1 MITSSLLLRHGT
13 LLIHDENDHVTAV
26 KTDMLV
32 VGNKITEIG
41 ADVPA
46 PSPNTVVVDCKGK
59 IVSPGFIDTHHHL
72 FLTQL
77 KGRHGNDLMLDFLP
91 KGNFSVSLFTPED
104 IFWGEL
110 GGCLESIDSGTTM
123 VVDHANMNYSAEHS
137 SSAISGTV
145 VSGIRS
151 YFCYT
156 PTPRVA
162 SWSPFQMAASLIPD
176 WVQLQLAELAEQQ
189 PFGNGRVRLG
199 FAFDGYY
206 LSKDAII
213 SLFEQVRSLGIKLIT
228 SHYTRNAVFG
238 DRSVVG
244 LLNAYGLLKEDIL
257 LSHATGALPEDAP
270 QLSAVNAHVSST
282 PETELQM
289 GLGAPVCFRPDLHD
303 ISSLGVDCHT
313 SNSGDILSQ
322 MRLALQ
328 SARGTTNQAF
338 IEAGKVP
345 RIISNTVEDA
355 YNLGTIKGARAVRM
369 GAEIGSIAVGK
380 LADLVV
386 FDAESPAMVCA
397 AEHDPVAAIVLH
409 ASVRDIDTVIVDGR
423 IRKAGGK
430 LVAVEVGEKGGSM
443 EWNDVAR
450 ELLRRRERVE
460 EEVSKLDLENA
471 REGIIANFRMDESKI
486 VDSLH

>member
-1 MITSSLLLRHGT
+1 MASSILLRNGT
-13 LLIHDENDHVTAV
+13 LLIHDEKDRV
-26 KTDMLV
+26 KARKADLLV
-32 VGNKITEIG
+32 VGNEIAEIAVG
-41 ADVPA
+41 ISA
-46 PSPNTVVVDCKGK
+46 PSPDTIVIDCASK
-59 IVSPGFIDTHHHL
+59 IISPGFIDTHHHL
-72 FLTQL
+72 FLTPL

-137 SSAISGTV
+137 SSAISGAVT
-145 VSGIRS
+145 SGIRS

-162 SWSPFQMAASLIPD
+162 SWSPFQMATSLVPD
-176 WVQLQLAELAEQQ
+176 WVHSQLTELAQKQ
-189 PFGNGRVRLG
+189 PFGDGRVRLG

-206 LSKDAII
+206 LPKDAII
-213 SLFEQVRSLGIKLIT
+213 ALFEKVRALGIKLIT
-228 SHYTRNAVFG
+228 SHYTRSAVFG
-238 DRSVVG
+238 TSSHVS
-244 LLNAYGLLKEDIL
+244 LLNSCGLLKEDIL
-257 LSHATGALPEDAP
+257 FSHANGALPEDAV
-270 QLSAVNAHVSST
+270 QLAAANAHISAT

-313 SNSGDILSQ
+313 NNSGDMMSQ

-328 SARGTTNQAF
+328 SARGTHNESFLDT
-338 IEAGKVP
+338 GKIP
-345 RIISNTVEDA
+345 RRISNTVEEA
-355 YNLGTIKGARAVRM
+355 YNLGTIKGARAVGM
-369 GAEIGSIAVGK
+369 EAEIGSIAVGK
-380 LADLVV
+380 LADLVI
-386 FDAESPAMVCA
+386 FDGESPAMVCA

-430 LVAVEVGEKGGSM
+430 LTTVELGDGETMQWK
-443 EWNDVAR
+443 DTAR
-450 ELLRRRERVE
+450 ELLKRRERVE
-460 EEVSKLDLENA
+460 EEISKLDLQEA
-471 REGIIANFRMDESKI
+471 KKAITSVFHIDEGRI
-486 VDSLH
+486 VDSLS